1 MPHGSETNRK
11 KVKGKGQHHA
21 RFGNL
26 LTEGIHIGTVL
37 VRCFRGEGNESYMF
51 SSHVTNLES
60 CKKLAVSQVTTNN
73 DTVPLDASGKKVAI
87 DHHR

>member
-1 MPHGSETNRK
+1 MLHGSETNRK
-11 KVKGKGQHHA
+11 KVKGQHHS

-37 VRCFRGEGNESYMF
+37 VRCFRGEGNEESYMF

-60 CKKLAVSQVTTNN
+60 CKKLAVSQVTNNN